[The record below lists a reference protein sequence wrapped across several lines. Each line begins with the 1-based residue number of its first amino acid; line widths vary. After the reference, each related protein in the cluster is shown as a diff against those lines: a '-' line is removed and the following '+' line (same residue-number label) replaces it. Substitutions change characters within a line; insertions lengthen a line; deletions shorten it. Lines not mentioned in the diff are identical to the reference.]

1 MSKLIEKKEINEVT
15 NPVDWAP
22 KDLLFL
28 ATQTNLPYANISA
41 WKIFEA
47 ASKNDS
53 LMWNFLKKTEEWVYE
68 VNFFNNV
75 NAENNIGL
83 ADVMPENVK
92 EVYINWEKNWVKY
105 SVAWKRQWLK
115 WWFYDSN
122 GRYLPIFNWFKV
134 QVLASYTEQEL
145 SEKKTANQESYSS
158 IVKNPKLNDFTSKFP
173 WELEL
178 IVKKWIEYW
187 IDPNLLI
194 ALRKSENWKTWIDFW
209 VMRAWIDTFE
219 WQLTIACRIIQNNMN
234 KYKRITKQDPVDW
247 STFTGEFIAF
257 LSNIYAPIWANN
269 DPTNLNKNHLKNL
282 LNFYSDYSGKDFGD
296 IELLIASSLQKSME
310 WNELANSDSILWK
323 TNPEDL
329 IKSAY
334 KHIWKWYLF
343 WWNWEE
349 NIDCSQLVIESLKD
363 NWVVS
368 QAFDT
373 TAHNLSKF
381 TRQKNPS
388 DVIRWDL
395 VFLQNW
401 GNITHVEIALGPVID
416 WQIPII
422 DASSNVWIVSTR
434 YQKLNQKVLVWTPVF
449 YS

>member
-178 IVKKWIEYW
+178 IVKNEL
-187 IDPNLLI
+187 N
-194 ALRKSENWKTWIDFW
+194 T
-209 VMRAWIDTFE
+209 
-219 WQLTIACRIIQNNMN
+219 
-234 KYKRITKQDPVDW
+234 DW
-247 STFTGEFIAF
+247 SKFI
-257 LSNIYAPIWANN
+257 NCIKKVW
-269 DPTNLNKNHLKNL
+269 KLKNL
-282 LNFYSDYSGKDFGD
+282 
-296 IELLIASSLQKSME
+296 
-310 WNELANSDSILWK
+310 
-323 TNPEDL
+323 
-329 IKSAY
+329 
-334 KHIWKWYLF
+334 
-343 WWNWEE
+343 NWFL
-349 NIDCSQLVIESLKD
+349 SYESL
-363 NWVVS
+363 NWY
-368 QAFDT
+368 FWMT
-373 TAHNLSKF
+373 IN
-381 TRQKNPS
+381 
-388 DVIRWDL
+388 
-395 VFLQNW
+395 
-401 GNITHVEIALGPVID
+401 
-416 WQIPII
+416 
-422 DASSNVWIVSTR
+422 
-434 YQKLNQKVLVWTPVF
+434 YCM
-449 YS
+449 